1 MLQEEQRAERLL
13 QLQRNKLRQSFAE
26 TRECLAVE
34 AYKAFFWGRSFFTDI
49 QGECLKLKN
58 TQPIKLNRDFR
69 RLYAKGKSVAG
80 GFVVVYARRTNRN
93 VNRVGF
99 TVSKSLGNAV
109 VRNRTKR
116 LMRESYRLMEDKLD
130 TGYDMIIVARNRA
143 AGKTYEQISK
153 DLSFVLHSLGIISGV
168 KK

>member
-1 MLQEEQRAERLL
+1 M
-13 QLQRNKLRQSFAE
+13 
-26 TRECLAVE
+26 
-34 AYKAFFWGRSFFTDI
+34 
-49 QGECLKLKN
+49 KLKN

-80 GFVVVYARRTNRN
+80 GFVVVYARRTSRN
-93 VNRVGF
+93 INRVGF